1 MNRDVWALNQH
12 NIVQAL
18 QAIWNEVYKGCDRD
32 GRKKIR
38 HIVAVGGAVHEVVC
52 QFMMLSITASKSA
65 NYSQAIQRLI
75 EWRNSISS
83 NGLAVVGDFLD
94 SMNLRTTEAYQEVA
108 DHLLNEERYAYFE
121 TKDKIENRKVNVS
134 KTSLSTWPVCCS
146 TVTNQCRS
154 CKKVVIVMAWWFRRW
169 HSAGS
174 TLKTLSMC
182 QASLMVKTSPT
193 PLSSSAQPQ

>member
-1 MNRDVWALNQH
+1 MT
-12 NIVQAL
+12 
-18 QAIWNEVYKGCDRD
+18 
-32 GRKKIR
+32 
-38 HIVAVGGAVHEVVC
+38 
-52 QFMMLSITASKSA
+52 LSITASKSA
-65 NYSQAIQRLI
+65 NYSQAIQRLT
-75 EWRNSISS
+75 EWRNSIGS

-108 DHLLNEERYAYFE
+108 DHLLDEERYAYFE
-121 TKDKIENRKVNVS
+121 TKDKIKNGKVNVS
-134 KTSLSTWPVCCS
+134 KTSLSTRPARCS

-154 CKKVVIVMAWWFRRW
+154 CEKVVIVMAWWFRRW

-174 TLKTLSMC
+174 TLKTLLMC